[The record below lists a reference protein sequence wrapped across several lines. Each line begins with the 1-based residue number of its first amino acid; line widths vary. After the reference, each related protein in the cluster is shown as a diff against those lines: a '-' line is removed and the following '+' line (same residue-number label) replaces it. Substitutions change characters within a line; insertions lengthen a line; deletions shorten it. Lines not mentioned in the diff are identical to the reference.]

1 MLCNKKNYDLLISP
15 ELIPLNPND
24 SNGHVNNDNV
34 YSKDIFTYRLNH
46 LLCNTS
52 NVISL
57 ETLCYEFLIS
67 RSHNSEL
74 TKESYARIIRNH
86 IAPYYE
92 YFQSTEKITMSRL
105 GSIII
110 HPILDKGMFSTAAT
124 VISLLIMI
132 INHASITHEDV
143 SFKSIK
149 NLSKVVNMKKKDEY
163 EVPQKAMVNKN
174 IGRNIQQIFNIFR
187 KRHPKNKQVNQLLML
202 SFFLCLRQREIV
214 SIKVGDIDFKKH
226 NLHIRKTKTIKR
238 MGFDIP
244 MCPILEKLLQEIIG
258 DRTNDAEAYIFT
270 NRNNRMLNPSTLECY
285 LFKTE
290 LKGIQTAHGIRAIFS
305 TWASRNN
312 KDSLTSECVLTH
324 KNWSRVQELYN
335 RDLKNYLYNKRK
347 KLMTEWINY
356 VNNLITPSDNGNT

>member
-1 MLCNKKNYDLLISP
+1 M
-15 ELIPLNPND
+15 
-24 SNGHVNNDNV
+24 
-34 YSKDIFTYRLNH
+34 
-46 LLCNTS
+46 
-52 NVISL
+52 
-57 ETLCYEFLIS
+57 
-67 RSHNSEL
+67 
-74 TKESYARIIRNH
+74 
-86 IAPYYE
+86 
-92 YFQSTEKITMSRL
+92 
-105 GSIII
+105 
-110 HPILDKGMFSTAAT
+110 
-124 VISLLIMI
+124 
-132 INHASITHEDV
+132 
-143 SFKSIK
+143 
-149 NLSKVVNMKKKDEY
+149 
-163 EVPQKAMVNKN
+163 
-174 IGRNIQQIFNIFR
+174 
-187 KRHPKNKQVNQLLML
+187 NQLLML